1 MTLPQIKILL
11 EVVLPRRSLTS
22 EGALEILK
30 YCINRNYTAYLSH
43 RKKRV
48 QEAINLG
55 VEMSL

>member
-11 EVVLPRRSLTS
+11 EVVLPKHSLTP
-22 EGALEILK
+22 EGALEMLR
-30 YCINRNYTAYLSH
+30 YCINRNYSAYLSH

>member
-1 MTLPQIKILL
+1 MPKH
-11 EVVLPRRSLTS
+11 SLTP
-22 EGALEILK
+22 EGALEMLR
-30 YCINRNYTAYLSH
+30 YCINRNYSAYLSH

>member
-11 EVVLPRRSLTS
+11 EVVLPKNSLTP
-22 EGALEILK
+22 EGALEMLK
-30 YCINRNYTAYLSH
+30 YCISRNYTAYLSH

-55 VEMSL
+55 IEMSL